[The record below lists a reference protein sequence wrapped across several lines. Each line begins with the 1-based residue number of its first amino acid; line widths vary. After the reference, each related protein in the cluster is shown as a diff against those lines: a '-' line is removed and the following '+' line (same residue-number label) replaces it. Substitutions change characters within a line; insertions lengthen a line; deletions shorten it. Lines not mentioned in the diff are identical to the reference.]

1 MATQLV
7 FPDGFKWGAATASYQ
22 LDGAAHADGKGLSI
36 WDTFSHTPGKTLHGD
51 TGDVACDHYHRFES
65 DVRIMADL
73 GLQTYRFSISWPR
86 VLPDG
91 VGKVNEAGLDFYRR
105 LVDELLA
112 NDINPAVTLY
122 HWDLP
127 QVLEDQGGWLNR
139 ETSSHFAEYARVVGE
154 ALGDRLESII
164 TLNEPWVSSFIGYTT
179 GHHAPGKQDL
189 GDGVIAAHHLLLGHG
204 LAVESLRS
212 TTNSCDLGITVN
224 LSVAVPAST
233 SELDVKVASRHDDQL
248 DRWFLDPILK
258 GSYPES
264 LLEEY
269 VGIVGDDFIHADDMA
284 TISADIDFLGVNY
297 YTRNILAA
305 RDEAHEPWTRKTTLS
320 EFGDFNDVTP
330 HETPRT
336 TKDWPIDP
344 DGLHD
349 LLVWITESYGKI
361 PLYVT
366 ENGAAFIDYVDQ
378 SGAVHDSQRVDYLR
392 DHFAAAHRA
401 LASGVDLRGY
411 FVWSLFDNFEWADG
425 YSQRFGLVFIDYH
438 TQERILKDS
447 ARWYKSVISA
457 NGVDLA

>member
-1 MATQLV
+1 MAEHTEHHVVPKKIYFAVFFALIILTWVTTGGSTLDLGRWNIFVALAIGFNWRWGLMFSHVVGGGLWTGIDLFVGLV
-7 FPDGFKWGAATASYQ
+7 IGPILGR
-22 LDGAAHADGKGLSI
+22 LSI
-36 WDTFSHTPGKTLHGD
+36 PARAEFSARFMPKMVIIMPTVVMMTLA
-51 TGDVACDHYHRFES
+51 TGFQIARQ
-65 DVRIMADL
+65 L
-73 GLQTYRFSISWPR
+73 GNLKIDSP
-86 VLPDG
+86 
-91 VGKVNEAGLDFYRR
+91 NHA
-105 LVDELLA
+105 
-112 NDINPAVTLY
+112 
-122 HWDLP
+122 
-127 QVLEDQGGWLNR
+127 WLIV
-139 ETSSHFAEYARVVGE
+139 SFCVVGVMAAV